1 MSRIGLKPL
10 PLPKGVTMTPKGSE
24 MEVKGPKGTLHVPV
38 AGGITITIQ
47 DGAAKLARAD
57 NSNAQKALHG
67 LTRALLANAVKGV
80 TDGYERVL
88 EIVGTGY
95 RAESAGSTLKLALG
109 FSHPVEFALPQGVS
123 AKVEEKNTV
132 LILNCI
138 DKQLLGQTCANLR
151 KLRPPD
157 NYKGKGIRYRG
168 EHILIKPGKAAGK

>member
-1 MSRIGLKPL
+1 
-10 PLPKGVTMTPKGSE
+10 
-24 MEVKGPKGTLHVPV
+24 MEVKGPKGTLQVPV
-38 AGGITITIQ
+38 AGGITVTIQ
-47 DGAAKLARAD
+47 DGAAKLARTD